1 MKGLL
6 LFVILVFVLQVVLFF
21 VIRKK
26 RKRDKENNVIEK
38 YKIRNPSDAF
48 RLIQDPEVP
57 ENDRKKI
64 EALYKG
70 EET

>member
-57 ENDRKKI
+57 EADRKKI